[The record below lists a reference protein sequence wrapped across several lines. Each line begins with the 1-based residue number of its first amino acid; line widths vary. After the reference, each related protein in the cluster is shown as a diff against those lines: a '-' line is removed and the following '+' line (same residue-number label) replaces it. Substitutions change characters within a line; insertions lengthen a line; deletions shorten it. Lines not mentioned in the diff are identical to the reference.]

1 MKILFT
7 LMMLSACEKPE
18 HIIMPPPIIVDEII
32 PIEDKVQTL
41 QRKTTELRELVDDLL
56 KKVEEKND

>member
-7 LMMLSACEKPE
+7 IMMLSACEKPE
-18 HIIMPPPIIVDEII
+18 HIIMPPPIVGDIKPV
-32 PIEDKVQTL
+32 EDKVQTL

-56 KKVEEKND
+56 LKVEEKND